1 MRVATRYEH
10 LFSPTN
16 IGKVQLKN
24 RIVKTAA
31 QTYFFDSG
39 EHRVGSLAKAFYGA
53 VARGGAGLVI
63 TETPAME
70 WPLLEEGD
78 RRFRIDDDKYIKDL
92 AQLSA
97 EVHKY
102 GVPIFTQLYHRG
114 PWSGIYAL
122 IAEPCAASAVTFP
135 SPFDVHDEKPPHALT
150 IDEIEELVDRFASGT
165 ARLQAAGW
173 DGIEINA
180 AADHLF
186 HSFLSRFWNK
196 RDDKYGPQSM
206 ENRTRFIVDVIKE
219 IKRRCGRDFPVQIL
233 MNAIEVG
240 LPGDEALSIEEA
252 KQIAKIYE
260 SVGVDS
266 LHVRS
271 HWAGMHQGSYNQ
283 ENMFYPE
290 PHIPLKDFPKELDWS
305 HHGALAQVPLAP
317 IIKSVVNIPV
327 MTVGLIDADS
337 GEEILRSGKA
347 DLIGINRRFF
357 ADHDWANKVREG
369 RLEDI
374 QPCTHCG
381 TCNKNYNEPR
391 YCRINACFGTDSYD
405 MAPPTARK
413 KKVVVVGAGP
423 SGMQAARV
431 AAARGHDVTLYE
443 KGLYLGGAVALAS
456 MVKGFEIEELPEFL
470 RFFRTQVKKT
480 GVKVKLHKDF
490 DDDAFAEEKPD
501 VLVVA
506 AGGNPTLPEG
516 LPGLEGKNVIK
527 TADLYGL
534 LKVLI
539 RLVGPQMLRRLTR
552 IWMPIGRRV
561 VIIGGAIQGCQLGEF
576 LTKRGRR
583 VTIVE
588 TGPELGEWLVPERKT
603 RLFYWFDKKG
613 VERLTNVKLV
623 KITKEGLT
631 IEKDGATRLLE
642 ADNIMPVLPFSP
654 NKDLAEKLK
663 DRVAEVYAIGDC
675 DSPAVIPD
683 ATKAGWK
690 VGNAL

>member
-1 MRVATRYEH
+1 MTNRYER
-10 LFSPTN
+10 LFSPIQ

-31 QTYFFDSG
+31 QTYFFESG
-39 EHRVGSLAKAFYGA
+39 ENRVGTLAKAFYGA

-78 RRFRIDDDKYIKDL
+78 RRHRIDNDKYIKNL
-92 AQLSA
+92 AELSA

-122 IAEPCAASAVTFP
+122 LAKPVASSAVTYP
-135 SPFDVHDEKPPHALT
+135 SPFDVHDEEPPHVLT

-233 MNAIEVG
+233 MNGIEVG
-240 LPGDEALSIEEA
+240 LPGDEALTLEEG
-252 KQIAKIYE
+252 KEIARIYQ

-305 HHGALAQVPLAP
+305 RHGALAQVPIAAEVR
-317 IIKSVVNIPV
+317 KVVSIPV

-337 GEEILRSGKA
+337 GEAILREGKA

-369 RLEDI
+369 RLDDI

-405 MAPPTARK
+405 MAPPAQNK

-456 MVKGFEIEELPEFL
+456 MVKGFEIEELPDFL
-470 RFFRTQVKKT
+470 KFFRTQVKKN
-480 GVKVKLHKDF
+480 GVDVKLRKEF
-490 DDDAFAEEKPD
+490 DTSALAETSPD
-501 VLVVA
+501 VVIVA
-506 AGGNPTLPEG
+506 AGGNPTLPDI
-516 LPGLEGKNVIK
+516 PGIDMKHVIK
-527 TADLYGL
+527 SNDLYSI
-534 LKVLI
+534 LKPIIKVI
-539 RLVGPQMLRRLTR
+539 GPKNLRALTKL
-552 IWMPIGRRV
+552 WMPVGKKT

-576 LTKRGRR
+576 LIKRGRK

-588 TGPELGEWLVPERKT
+588 TGDEIGAWLVPERKT

-613 VERLTNVKLV
+613 IERLAGVKLV

-631 IEKDGATRLLE
+631 IETKEGATRLIE

-654 NKDLAEKLK
+654 NKDLAEALK
-663 DRVAEVYAIGDC
+663 GKVAEVYTIGDC
-675 DSPAVIPD
+675 DNPAVIPD
-683 ATKAGWK
+683 ATKAGWE

>member
-1 MRVATRYEH
+1 VATRYEH

-31 QTYFFDSG
+31 QTYFFESG
-39 EHRVGSLAKAFYGA
+39 ENRVGTLAKAFYGA
-53 VARGGAGLVI
+53 VAKGGAGLVI

-78 RRFRIDDDKYIKDL
+78 RRFRIDDDKYIKNL
-92 AQLSA
+92 SELSA

-102 GVPIFTQLYHRG
+102 GVPIFSQLYHRG
-114 PWSGIYAL
+114 PWGGIYAL
-122 IAEPCAASAVTFP
+122 IAEPCAASAVTYP
-135 SPFDVHDEKPPHALT
+135 SPFDVHDEKPPHVLT
-150 IDEIEELVDRFASGT
+150 VDEIEELVDRFASGT

-186 HSFLSRFWNK
+186 HGFLSRFWNK
-196 RDDKYGPQSM
+196 RDDEYGPQSM
-206 ENRTRFIVDVIKE
+206 ENRTRFIVNVIKE
-219 IKRRCGRDFPVQIL
+219 IKRRCGQDFPVQIL

-252 KQIAKIYE
+252 KEIAKIYE
-260 SVGVDS
+260 SIGVDS

-290 PHIPLKDFPKELDWS
+290 PHIPLSEFPKELDWS

-317 IIKSVVNIPV
+317 IIKSVVKIPV

-337 GEEILRSGKA
+337 GDEIIRTGKA

-357 ADHDWANKVREG
+357 ADSNWANKVREG
-369 RLEDI
+369 REEDI

-381 TCNKNYNEPR
+381 TCNTNYNEVR
-391 YCRINACFGTDSYD
+391 YCRINACFGSESYE
-405 MAPPTARK
+405 MEPPAEKK
-413 KKVVVVGAGP
+413 KKVVVVGGGP
-423 SGMQAARV
+423 AGMQTARV

-443 KGLYLGGAVALAS
+443 DGGYLGGAVALAA
-456 MVKGFEIEELPEFL
+456 MVKGFDIEELPKFL
-470 RFFRTQVKKT
+470 KFFRTQVKKN
-480 GVKVKLHKDF
+480 GVNVKMRKRF
-490 DDDAFAEEKPD
+490 DDASLAEEKPD

-506 AGGNPTLPEG
+506 TGGVPTKPDVEG
-516 LPGLEGKNVIK
+516 YELRNVTK
-527 TADLYGL
+527 TADLYKM
-534 LKVLI
+534 LKMMI
-539 RLVGPQMLRRLTR
+539 ALVGPQMLRKLTK
-552 IWMPIGRRV
+552 IWMPVGKKVV
-561 VIIGGAIQGCQLGEF
+561 VIGGEIQGCQLSEY
-576 LTKRGRR
+576 LIKRGRD
-583 VTIVE
+583 VTIVTE
-588 TGPELGEWLVPERKT
+588 GDEMGEWLVPERKT
-603 RLFYWFDKKG
+603 RLFYWFDKKNI
-613 VERLTNVKLV
+613 ERLTGVKLV

-631 IEKDGATRLLE
+631 IKTKEGQTRLLK
-642 ADNIMPVLPFSP
+642 AKTIIPVLPFSP
-654 NKDLAEKLK
+654 NTEIA
-663 DRVAEVYAIGDC
+663 DRAKGKVAEIYTIGDC
-675 DSPAVIPD
+675 DSPAVMPD

-690 VGNAL
+690 LGNSL